1 MNNTVPKTQNNPK
14 IHDDMERIVNE
25 YGDSLLRMCCLYMGS
40 LQSAEDAVQETYI
53 RAFRNIDKFRH
64 QCSEKTWL
72 TGIAI
77 NVCRSALR
85 SEKVRL
91 KYIFTPQDELD
102 FERIPQDEV
111 SEIIYDDTVLREIY
125 KLKPK
130 YKEVILMYYYQ
141 ELKVKEIAE
150 ILGISESVVTVRL
163 SRAREQLKPQLEDWY
178 YDK

>member
-1 MNNTVPKTQNNPK
+1 
-14 IHDDMERIVNE
+14 MERIVNE
-25 YGDSLLRMCCLYMGS
+25 YGDSLLRMCCLYMGN

-53 RAFRNIDKFRH
+53 RAFRGIDKFRH

-85 SEKVRL
+85 SEKARL
-91 KYIFTPQDELD
+91 KYIFIPKDELD
-102 FERIPQDEV
+102 LERIPQDDAA
-111 SEIIYDDTVLREIY
+111 EIIHDDTVLREIY
-125 KLKPK
+125 QLKPK

-150 ILGISESVVTVRL
+150 ALGISESAVTVRL
-163 SRAREQLKPQLEDWY
+163 SRARGQLKLKLKEWY